1 MIFKPNNHELIQI
14 QDRERR
20 EKYGGGSER
29 RKMDR
34 NKEGKREERKERWAR
49 IEREINR
56 IFNSF

>member
-1 MIFKPNNHELIQI
+1 M
-14 QDRERR
+14 D
-20 EKYGGGSER
+20 GGRKR

-34 NKEGKREERKERWAR
+34 NKEGKSEERRERWAR

>member
-34 NKEGKREERKERWAR
+34 NKEGKSEKRKMGE
-49 IEREINR
+49 NR
-56 IFNSF
+56 KRDKQNF